1 MSQIVHTGL
10 SVVFSLSLELTSPLL
25 PSTLNQP
32 TQEPTW
38 DEAHLGLP
46 TYEPTLDSTEE
57 STSEVSEEATEET
70 GLPTLEPT
78 VGGTEEITSEVSEE
92 ATEETTNVASQDASE
107 ETTSKDSEQST
118 KDGLVTQDDLDF
130 ENDFSIST
138 SYAHGSTVGTNVDFN
153 RDGFGGSDGDR
164 EGSSF
169 FVGGRDISSFSAAQG
184 ARQRRRRVYRNRRRV
199 LRRSDRSAPEDL
211 DGDF

>member
-70 GLPTLEPT
+70 
-78 VGGTEEITSEVSEE
+78 
-92 ATEETTNVASQDASE
+92 TNAASQDASE

>member
-1 MSQIVHTGL
+1 MG
-10 SVVFSLSLELTSPLL
+10 
-25 PSTLNQP
+25 
-32 TQEPTW
+32 
-38 DEAHLGLP
+38 G
-46 TYEPTLDSTEE
+46 TEE

-78 VGGTEEITSEVSEE
+78 VGGTDESTSEVSEE
-92 ATEETTNVASQDASE
+92 ATEETTNAASQDTSE
-107 ETTSKDSEQST
+107 ETTSKPSDQST
-118 KDGLVTQDDLDF
+118 KDGLVPPDDWDF

-153 RDGFGGSDGDR
+153 RDGFGDR

-169 FVGGRDISSFSAAQG
+169 FVGGRDISSYSAAQG

-199 LRRSDRSAPEDL
+199 LRRSDRSSIE
-211 DGDF
+211 